1 MNGSLPKTDL
11 QQLRQDVLTKGP
23 EAALPSRLSDYW
35 LELISR
41 DLECLDGV
49 DAENDSTESHSMAGP
64 LALILHI
71 LLGKSGGTQLT
82 VPEEDMYR
90 YFQDYRIEI
99 GLEEVSRRTDI
110 KMSPAT
116 IDTIFTNRDVDI
128 TDTGN
133 I

>member
-11 QQLRQDVLTKGP
+11 QQLHQDVLTKGP
-23 EAALPSRLSDYW
+23 EAALPSNLSDYW

-49 DAENDSTESHSMAGP
+49 HAESDSAESHTIAGP

-71 LLGKSGGTQLT
+71 LLGKSGGTELT

-99 GLEEVSRRTDI
+99 GLEEVSRRTDV
-110 KMSPAT
+110 KMSSAT
-116 IDTIFTNRDVDI
+116 LETIFTNRDVEVRN
-128 TDTGN
+128 TTTT
-133 I
+133 